1 MAKKT
6 TKQIGDATPITGGVP
21 LPAHLVGTLPCDDD
35 FPNDDLGRQAYW
47 LLKMN
52 ADKVALKFRQSD
64 LAAMD
69 DDTKRQ
75 LIADIQHAIGVAPL
89 KKAIL

>member
-1 MAKKT
+1 MPKKNIR
-6 TKQIGDATPITGGVP
+6 QIGDVTPVTGGVP
-21 LPAHLVGTLPCDDD
+21 LPARLVATLSVDDD
-35 FPNDDLGRQAYW
+35 VPDDDLGRQAYW

-69 DDTKRQ
+69 DNTKRQ
-75 LIADIQHAIGVAPL
+75 LISDIQRAIGVAPF
-89 KKAIL
+89 KKAVL